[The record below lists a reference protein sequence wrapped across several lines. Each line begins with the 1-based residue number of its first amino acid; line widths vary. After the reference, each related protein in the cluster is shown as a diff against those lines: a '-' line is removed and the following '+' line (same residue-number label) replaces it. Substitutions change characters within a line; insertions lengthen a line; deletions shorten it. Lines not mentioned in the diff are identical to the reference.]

1 MIELKHVHKV
11 YGDIEVGLYG
21 ESVTIYDGEVVGV
34 LGENDS
40 GKTTMLKAIMGLTEI
55 QRGEILVDGRLV
67 TGQYENMSSITGREV
82 ISHI

>member
-1 MIELKHVHKV
+1 M
-11 YGDIEVGLYG
+11 
-21 ESVTIYDGEVVGV
+21 GV

-67 TGQYENMSSITGREV
+67 TDQYENMSSITGREV